1 MKKIASILVLVFA
14 FTFVAQAQKKRKKM
28 KGAELSV
35 EQQTTLAVKKLT
47 LALDLTDSQQNQI
60 KPLIAEKIADRKA
73 NFEKRKTAKKESK
86 KLSADERYA
95 KENKRLDKGIAMQND
110 MKRILND
117 EQYAKFKKM
126 KKGRKGRKGMTM
138 KKRGMKKGKEKGKKK
153 KKELKEKK
161 HDN

>member
-1 MKKIASILVLVFA
+1 MKKIISILVLVFA
-14 FTFVAQAQKKRKKM
+14 FTFTTQAQKIHKKK

-47 LALDLTDSQQNQI
+47 LALDLTEAQQGQI
-60 KPLIAEKIADRKA
+60 KPLVAAKIADRKA
-73 NFEKRKTAKKESK
+73 HFEKRRAAKKESK

-95 KENKRLDKGIAMQND
+95 KANERLDKGIAMQND

-126 KKGRKGRKGMTM
+126 KKGRKGMM
-138 KKRGMKKGKEKGKKK
+138 KKRGMKKRKAK